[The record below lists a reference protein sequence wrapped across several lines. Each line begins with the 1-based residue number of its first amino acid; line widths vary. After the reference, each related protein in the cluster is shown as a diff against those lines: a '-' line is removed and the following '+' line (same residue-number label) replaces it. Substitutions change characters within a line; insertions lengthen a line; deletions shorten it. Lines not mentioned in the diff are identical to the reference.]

1 MFTVKNDWV
10 LQVQSDLEECG
21 IFLTENEIA
30 KMKRISYK
38 KLVTEKINLLSA
50 QYLCSL
56 KRTAFKVFLSSVL
69 KRNATISSE

>member
-38 KLVTEKINLLSA
+38 KLVTEKNQSA
-50 QYLCSL
+50 FSPVSMFT
-56 KRTAFKVFLSSVL
+56 KRTPFEVFLSSIL
-69 KRNATISSE
+69 KGNATIS